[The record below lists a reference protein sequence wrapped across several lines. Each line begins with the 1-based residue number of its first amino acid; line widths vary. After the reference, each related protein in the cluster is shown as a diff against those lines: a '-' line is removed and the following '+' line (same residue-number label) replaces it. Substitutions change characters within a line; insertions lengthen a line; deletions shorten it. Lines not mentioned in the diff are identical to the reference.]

1 MSFIVDPYVNPL
13 SPYSPLSPFSTIST
27 ISTISPITPISKVTV
42 TPYSTTVT
50 TTNVIAPLTTVVEY
64 ESGLND
70 SYIAQRDM
78 TKYLLDRILNKWLYD
93 DICNILKYL
102 VVEKGNV
109 KSIGSKSAY
118 QNNKICNDT
127 IEDVELKID
136 WINENILGIKEMRK
150 ILQKIINELGYK
162 WYELS
167 EKPAEQ
173 IVVEAT
179 ERYLRNKLKERIP
192 K

>member
-1 MSFIVDPYVNPL
+1 MSFIVNPYIDPL
-13 SPYSPLSPFSTIST
+13 SPLSTFSSIST
-27 ISTISPITPISKVTV
+27 ISTITPITPISKVTV

-50 TTNVIAPLTTVVEY
+50 TTNVVAPISTFVEY

-70 SYIAQRDM
+70 SYIAQKDM
-78 TKYLLDRILNKWLYD
+78 TKYLLNRILNKWLYGD
-93 DICNILKYL
+93 MCNVLKYL
-102 VVEKGNV
+102 IVEKGNV
-109 KSIGSKSAY
+109 KSISSKSLY

-136 WINENILGIKEMRK
+136 WINENILDMKEMRK

-167 EKPAEQ
+167 EKPVEQ

-179 ERYLRNKLKERIP
+179 ERYLRKQLKKLIP